1 MFNVPHHLWLRHIFI
16 GIVVVIV
23 KVTELSYCV
32 SMTVS
37 WIEAL
42 LEQPAFGAELRF
54 VQEHDCGVGLEANVD
69 FSRYGVR
76 RSGSCVADKGDGA
89 GGVVRP

>member
-1 MFNVPHHLWLRHIFI
+1 MFF
-16 GIVVVIV
+16 V

-42 LEQPAFGAELRF
+42 LEQPALGAELRF
-54 VQEHDCGVGLEANVD
+54 VIEHDFGAGLGANVD
-69 FSRYGVR
+69 FYVTESVVLVVVSRI
-76 RSGSCVADKGDGA
+76 KGDGA
-89 GGVVRP
+89 GGVVRSWHCRGRLA